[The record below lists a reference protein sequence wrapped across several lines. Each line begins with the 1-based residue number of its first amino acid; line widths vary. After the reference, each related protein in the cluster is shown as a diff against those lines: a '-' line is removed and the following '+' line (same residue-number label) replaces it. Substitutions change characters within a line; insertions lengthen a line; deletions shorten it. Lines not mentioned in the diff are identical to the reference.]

1 MDQGERETVQVKTET
16 LQGKTE
22 TLQGKTGKRFK
33 DRETV

>member
-1 MDQGERETVQVKTET
+1 MDQGERETVKVKTET